1 MTHLGVGICH
11 ISGVGG
17 LSLRA
22 GSRLGQVFG
31 RHERTSSPG
40 ETVLSA
46 SQAVHSY
53 VYFLFFYRT
62 ASHTYM
68 ARQDGARRAD
78 PRRRTPLRA

>member
-31 RHERTSSPG
+31 RHERTSSHLV
-40 ETVLSA
+40 TLLYVL
-46 SQAVHSY
+46 
-53 VYFLFFYRT
+53 
-62 ASHTYM
+62 
-68 ARQDGARRAD
+68 
-78 PRRRTPLRA
+78 